1 MFEPAFTGSGVSVT
15 LTPRSADSSVATVVV
30 VLAESL
36 PGVGSAVAVATVA
49 ESVMT
54 VPPDVAAST
63 LTTRVN
69 TSLADAATLGLLQF
83 TVPVAPTAG
92 VVQLQPAA
100 ETSDTKVVL
109 AGIASASVAVAAASG
124 PELPTVIV

>member
-15 LTPRSADSSVATVVV
+15 LTDRSADGGVATVVV
-30 VLAESL
+30 VVAESL

-49 ESVMT
+49 ESVIT
-54 VPPDVAAST
+54 VPPGVAAST

-69 TSLADAATLGLLQF
+69 TSLAAAATLERQQV
-83 TVPVAPTAG
+83 TEPVAPTAG
-92 VVQLQPAA
+92 VVQDQPAA
-100 ETSDTKVVL
+100 ETSDTKVVF
-109 AGIASASVAVAAASG
+109 AGIASLSVAVAAASG